1 MLNESG
7 YFPSDQWLD
16 GAWATVDKLG
26 DGVIDGAGFDV
37 LQTQLQEAWTE
48 LDRAEAFEI
57 LHDKMGFDINSEW
70 LDGVWS
76 IIDANND
83 GVLRRSL
90 PP

>member
-1 MLNESG
+1 M
-7 YFPSDQWLD
+7 
-16 GAWATVDKLG
+16 
-26 DGVIDGAGFDV
+26 

-57 LHDKMGFDINSEW
+57 LHDKMGFDINGEW